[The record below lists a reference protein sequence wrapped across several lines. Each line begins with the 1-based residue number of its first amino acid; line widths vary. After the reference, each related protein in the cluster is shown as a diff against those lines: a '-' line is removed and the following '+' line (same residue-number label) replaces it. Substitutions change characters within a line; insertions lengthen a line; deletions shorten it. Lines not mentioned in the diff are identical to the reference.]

1 MTVTVEVC
9 IDSIQSLSIAQQA
22 GADRIEL
29 CASLKLG
36 GLTPSMGTLYQAMQQ
51 ARVPIYAIIR
61 PREGDFVYSH
71 DEAEVM
77 LKDIATA
84 RKTGCHG
91 VVIGALRPDGTV
103 DLTLLDA
110 MLAEARGMGVT
121 FHRAFDHCT
130 EPMAALDALIA
141 RPAVERILTSG
152 GASHAE
158 QGKETLKAWVD
169 YARHTPLRIMP
180 GAGITAHNAAEIIA
194 HTGARDIHLSARTT
208 KASAAHTHAMAT
220 MGEGEKIGYPI
231 TDPMQVRAVK
241 QAVARFS

>member
-1 MTVTVEVC
+1 MTVIVEVC

-29 CASLKLG
+29 CSSLKLG
-36 GLTPSMGTLYQAMQQ
+36 GLTPSIGTLHRAIQQ
-51 ARVPIYAIIR
+51 ACVPIYPIIR
-61 PREGDFVYSH
+61 PREGDFVYTH

-77 LKDIATA
+77 LKDIAAA
-84 RKTGCHG
+84 REAGCHG

-169 YARHTPLRIMP
+169 YVRHTPLRIMP

-194 HTGARDIHLSARTT
+194 HTGARDIHLSAR
-208 KASAAHTHAMAT
+208 KTHASSSHTQRVAT
-220 MGEGEKIGYPI
+220 MGEQDDSGYPI
-231 TDPMQVRAVK
+231 TDPMQVQAVK
-241 QAVARFS
+241 QAVAGFS